1 MGLAIKGL
9 IMVLRKF
16 YIYFILIF
24 FVSVQSSFAFAQEQN
39 IYLNKEEETV
49 YNIIENDCAENSFL
63 ITRYKI
69 VNNTKNKYE
78 IIKET
83 KINNSMDKKVLKS
96 IRRNIYSENTVFTS
110 LVSIMCPIIIPVAVV
125 ELTYDTLKM
134 PYTIYKNKSYQKK
147 SEEYTKSLIGKRIS
161 PQKAYEFYTLQSA
174 KDKPI
179 NFEVTLKDLKSQQ
192 TINLIANNTN
202 FSHQTKYEKI
212 ENSHSHNNSK
222 KTGIYSSNSGRID
235 YYYSYNIAPLS
246 SAIMLDD
253 KRAVITGG
261 IPNSEI
267 KGDEVFLL
275 DIPNTNLNIKEKTK
289 LRLLRTRILHN
300 LIPINKN
307 KILVYGGKYY
317 FGTDTN
323 HNRTTEIIDL
333 ENNTVKQGPSTK
345 AKLDNKNSFAVILP
359 DNNILIGKLNNDFVE
374 IYNPKTNS
382 IEVKENIKTG
392 EAYLYDDENYIYFAN
407 YNHLSKLN
415 KKTLKYEIY
424 SQNNIYEKV
433 KILSAVKLNNNKI
446 ILAQK
451 DKNGI
456 SIYEYDEQAK
466 EKIYYARNIGS
477 EITFFKYIPSD
488 NCYFLTK
495 DKSIYYIYKI
505 IPEENHA
512 IKVIMSKA
520 YLWGAEILPLPNFT
534 LILGAEDAV
543 FTEYPNNK

>member
-1 MGLAIKGL
+1 
-9 IMVLRKF
+9 MVLRKF
-16 YIYFILIF
+16 FVYFILIF
-24 FVSVQSSFAFAQEQN
+24 FVSVQAPLAFAQEQN
-39 IYLNKEEETV
+39 VYLNKEEETV
-49 YNIIENDCAENSFL
+49 YNIIENDSNENSFL
-63 ITRYKI
+63 ITKYKI
-69 VNNTKNKYE
+69 VNNTNNKYE
-78 IIKET
+78 VIKET
-83 KINNSMDKKVLKS
+83 KINNSTDKEALKS
-96 IRRNIYSENTVFTS
+96 LRRNLLSENTVFTS
-110 LVSIMCPIIIPVAVV
+110 LVSVMCPLIIPAAVV
-125 ELTYDTLKM
+125 ELSYDTLKM
-134 PYTIYKNKSYQKK
+134 PYTMYKNKSYKRK
-147 SEEYTKSLIGKRIS
+147 SEAYTKSLIGKKIS
-161 PQKAYEFYTLQSA
+161 SQKSYEFYTLQSA

-179 NFEVTLKDLKSQQ
+179 NFEVTLRDLKSEQ
-192 TINLIANNTN
+192 TLNLIANNTN
-202 FSHQTKYEKI
+202 FSHKTKYEKI
-212 ENSHSHNNSK
+212 ESSHSYNNHEK
-222 KTGIYSSNSGRID
+222 IGMYSSNSERIG

-267 KGDEVFLL
+267 KGNEVFLL
-275 DIPNTNLNIKEKTK
+275 DIPHTNLNIKEKPK

-300 LIPINKN
+300 LIPVNKN

-317 FGTDTN
+317 FGTDTS

-345 AKLDNKNSFAVILP
+345 AKLDNKNSFSVILP

-382 IEVKENIKTG
+382 IEVKENVKTG
-392 EAYLYDDENYIYFAN
+392 EAYLFDDENYIYFAN
-407 YNHLSKLN
+407 FNHLSRLD

-433 KILSAVKLNNNKI
+433 KILSAIKLNNNKI

-466 EKIYYARNIGS
+466 EKIYYARNVGS
-477 EITFFKYIPSD
+477 EITFFKYIPSN

-505 IPEENHA
+505 IPEEKHA
-512 IKVIMSKA
+512 IKVIMTKV
-520 YLWGAEILPLPNFT
+520 YLWGVEILPLPNRT
-534 LILGAEDAV
+534 LILGAVNAE
-543 FTEYPNNK
+543 FTEYSNNK